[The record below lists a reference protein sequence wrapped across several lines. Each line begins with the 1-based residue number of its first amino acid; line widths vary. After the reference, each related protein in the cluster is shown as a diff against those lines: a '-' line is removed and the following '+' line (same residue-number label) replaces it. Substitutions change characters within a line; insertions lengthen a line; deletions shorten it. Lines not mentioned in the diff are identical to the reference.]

1 VGLFFSSEVLLMKKF
16 LAAFSLMLA
25 CSLALKAQEHTA
37 DSWVTFTSDTGHF
50 SVLLP
55 EIPTD
60 KVSTTQSD
68 HGPYTTHLYV
78 VRSAKSI
85 FLVGWVDYDPSF
97 NFDLQKELDAN
108 RDNFVNGIKA
118 GGTAITLVSTIK
130 ITLNGNPGIE
140 FVAETPEIVY
150 KSRVYI
156 VERRPYQII
165 VGTSKFQDDSA
176 EVARFLNSFA
186 IKPVKKL

>member
-1 VGLFFSSEVLLMKKF
+1 MKRF
-16 LAAFSLMLA
+16 LAAFLVMLA
-25 CSLALKAQEHTA
+25 GTLTLKGQEHSA
-37 DSWVTFTSDTGHF
+37 DSWVTFTSDPGHF

-60 KVSTTQSD
+60 RVSTTESD

-97 NFDLQKELDAN
+97 NFDLQKELEAN
-108 RDNFVNGIKA
+108 RDNFVNGIKTN
-118 GGTAITLVSTIK
+118 GTAITLLSTDK

-140 FVAETPEIVY
+140 FVAETPETVY

-165 VGTSKFQDDSA
+165 VGTSKFQDDA
-176 EVARFLNSFA
+176 ANVARFLNSFA
-186 IKPVKKL
+186 VTSGKKL

>member
-1 VGLFFSSEVLLMKKF
+1 MKRF
-16 LAAFSLMLA
+16 LAAFLLMLA
-25 CSLALKAQEHTA
+25 GTVAVRAQEHSA

-118 GGTAITLVSTIK
+118 GGAAITLLSTSK

-140 FVAETPEIVY
+140 FIAETPETVY

-165 VGTSKFQDDSA
+165 VGTSKFQDDA
-176 EVARFLNSFA
+176 ADVDRFLNSFA
-186 IKPVKKL
+186 VKSGKKL

>member
-1 VGLFFSSEVLLMKKF
+1 MKRF
-16 LAAFSLMLA
+16 LAAFLVMLTGT
-25 CSLALKAQEHTA
+25 LTLRAQEHNT
-37 DSWVTFTSDTGHF
+37 DSWVTFTSDTGNF

-68 HGPYTTHLYV
+68 HGPYTTHLYE

-108 RDNFVNGIKA
+108 RDNFVNGMKE
-118 GGTAITLVSTIK
+118 GGTAITLVSTVK

-140 FVAETPEIVY
+140 FIAETPETVY

-165 VGTSKFQDDSA
+165 VGTSKFQDDA
-176 EVARFLNSFA
+176 ADVGRFLNSFA
-186 IKPVKKL
+186 IKSGKKL

>member
-1 VGLFFSSEVLLMKKF
+1 MKRF
-16 LAAFSLMLA
+16 LAAFLVMLA
-25 CSLALKAQEHTA
+25 ATLALKAQEHSA
-37 DSWVTFTSDTGHF
+37 DSWVTFTSDAGRF

-60 KVSTTQSD
+60 KVSTTESD

-78 VRSAKSI
+78 VRTAKTI

-118 GGTAITLVSTIK
+118 SGTAITLSSTAK

-140 FVAETPEIVY
+140 FVAETPETVY
-150 KSRVYI
+150 TSRVYI
-156 VERRPYQII
+156 VGKRPYQII
-165 VGTSKFQDDSA
+165 VGTSKFQDDA
-176 EVARFLNSFA
+176 ANIARFLNSFA
-186 IKPVKKL
+186 VKPGKKP